1 MNSSRVLG
9 CRLLTPFLL
18 GLGSS
23 YVLLLNSIGSIEG
36 AIAAEYRGQNIDGQR
51 FSGMIYSHETGGRF
65 NVDVEFKD
73 KTATVYFVN
82 GGKKILKLN
91 SRTIRNPRE
100 IHGWSQ
106 GIFSIGNVFSIG
118 VAQDTGN
125 REDPYP
131 RPFYGY
137 WTLDVREL
145 EDTVNTPEQAGKL

>member
-1 MNSSRVLG
+1 MNSRPGLG
-9 CRLLTPFLL
+9 HSILTPFLL
-18 GLGSS
+18 GIGISGALWAIPLGA
-23 YVLLLNSIGSIEG
+23 IER
-36 AIAAEYRGQNIDGQR
+36 AIAAEYQGQNIDGQR

-65 NVDVEFKD
+65 NVDVEFKG

-82 GGKKILKLN
+82 GGKKLLKLN

-106 GIFSIGNVFSIG
+106 GIFSIGTVFSIG

-131 RPFYGY
+131 RPFSGY

-145 EDTVNTPEQAGKL
+145 EDAINTPEQAVNP